1 MILAPKRIA
10 FQGELSA
17 FSHQAANAVFPQAE
31 VMPCPSFEDAFAAV
45 QTGEADL
52 GMIPIENSIAG
63 RVGDVHHLLPT
74 SGLNIIGEY
83 FLPIRFQLMGVKGS
97 SLATVKTARS
107 HIMGLGQC
115 RQIIRKL
122 GLKPIV
128 AADTAGSARE
138 VAEMN
143 DTSQAAIAPR
153 LAAEIYGLDILAED
167 IEDAANNTTR
177 FVILSRQKIWA
188 APGQNCLT
196 SFVFQVRNVPA
207 ALYKAMGGFATNHV
221 NMTKLE
227 SHMVD
232 GRFVA
237 TRFYAE
243 IEGHPDDRPVKLA
256 LEELD
261 FFAKELTI
269 LGVYPQ
275 HPWRAEVEKQI
286 AE

>member
-1 MILAPKRIA
+1 MILAPKRIS

-17 FSHQAANAVFPQAE
+17 FSHQAAKAVFPDAE
-31 VMPCPSFEDAFAAV
+31 VVPCPSFEDAFAAV
-45 QTGEADL
+45 QNGDADL

-63 RVGDVHHLLPT
+63 RVGDVHHLLPNA
-74 SGLNIIGEY
+74 GLNIIGEF
-83 FLPIRFQLMGVKGS
+83 FLPIRFQLMAVKGA
-97 SLATVKTARS
+97 SLATIKTARS
-107 HIMGLGQC
+107 HIVGLGQC
-115 RQIIRKL
+115 RRMIRKL
-122 GLKPIV
+122 GLTPIV

-138 VAEMN
+138 VAEAG
-143 DTSQAAIAPR
+143 DPTQAAIAPR
-153 LAAEIYGLDILAED
+153 LAAEVYGLEILAED
-167 IEDAANNTTR
+167 IEDAAHNTTR

-227 SHMVD
+227 SHMID

-237 TRFYAE
+237 TQFYAE
-243 IEGHPDDRPVKLA
+243 IEGHPDDRSVKLA
-256 LEELD
+256 LEELA

-275 HPWRAEVEKQI
+275 NPWRAEVEKQI